1 MSQLIKFKKSSPEI
15 KVIEKFSP
23 DLIIFENKEEFA
35 EYLNEHRDELNKYS
49 TCKLNKM
56 FSIPDYRIT
65 KIKGEISLKKNKNE
79 VVNELD
85 NDQINELRNGLSD
98 LRNEVSNDI
107 NKIKDTLN
115 SLITQLYNKGL
126 IE

>member
-1 MSQLIKFKKSSPEI
+1 MSQLIKFKKPSPEI

-23 DLIIFENKEEFA
+23 NTTILENKEQFA
-35 EYLNEHRDELNKYS
+35 EYLDEHRDELNKYS

-65 KIKGEISLKKNKNE
+65 KIKGEISLKKYVKP
-79 VVNELD
+79 VVNEQKETD
-85 NDQINELRNGLSD
+85 ENSANIND
-98 LRNEVSNDI
+98 LRTDI

-115 SLITQLYNKGL
+115 SLITQLYDKGL

>member
-1 MSQLIKFKKSSPEI
+1 MSQLIKFKKPSPEI

-23 DLIIFENKEEFA
+23 NTTIFENKEQFA
-35 EYLNEHRDELNKYS
+35 EYLDEHRDELNKYS

-65 KIKGEISLKKNKNE
+65 KIKGEISLKKYVKPP
-79 VVNELD
+79 VNE
-85 NDQINELRNGLSD
+85 QKETD
-98 LRNEVSNDI
+98 LRTDI

-115 SLITQLYNKGL
+115 SLITQLYDKGL